1 MTSKIRPKRKNF
13 NRNYTESGIWRVPYR
28 VLLLTLPFPSVALLA
43 VDSVGFGLQIVH
55 VSLVIAS
62 VALTIAFVR
71 EKQILLTRTVG
82 LFSFLL
88 FCVILASYGWVHI
101 TPPFPYFSP
110 PFPSVPGQLL
120 YWTSAIGYLLVANVY
135 TSYVTDFE
143 TLYRDWIWFAAGAAI
158 TIIVG
163 SYEIIAYYSAIPFP
177 YEIVYSNPTFALN
190 WNTRIA
196 GIKRF
201 TSSFPEPSMLALY
214 GSVALGAIYG
224 LRRRSLLLIFT
235 AGMILA
241 LSTSAVIGLIGLTI
255 GVLYLTEVNYQRVV
269 KLGGVSV
276 ILTGIAVAVSS
287 TLRQALYT
295 TTVGKINT
303 HSGDVRSEMLL
314 TGLRA
319 WLESPIF
326 GWGLGAAR
334 TTDGLST
341 LLLSFGVLGTVPL
354 GWFFLRTLFLP
365 RDYRLAKGLRIGLF
379 AGLIVHLVAVPDWM
393 FPFIWVVAGALWAS
407 PSESDL
413 GFHNRSTKEGS
424 ITNSIQESE

>member
-1 MTSKIRPKRKNF
+1 
-13 NRNYTESGIWRVPYR
+13 
-28 VLLLTLPFPSVALLA
+28 
-43 VDSVGFGLQIVH
+43 
-55 VSLVIAS
+55 
-62 VALTIAFVR
+62 
-71 EKQILLTRTVG
+71 
-82 LFSFLL
+82 
-88 FCVILASYGWVHI
+88 
-101 TPPFPYFSP
+101 
-110 PFPSVPGQLL
+110 
-120 YWTSAIGYLLVANVY
+120 LVANIY
-135 TSYVTDFE
+135 TSYVRNFE
-143 TLYRDWIWFAAGAAI
+143 TLYRDWTWFAGGAAVAI
-158 TIIVG
+158 LLG
-163 SYEIIAYYSAIPFP
+163 SYEILSYYSAIPFP
-177 YEIVYSNPTFALN
+177 YEIVYSNPTFDLN
-190 WNTRIA
+190 WNSRIA

-201 TSSFPEPSMLALY
+201 TSSFPEPSMFALY
-214 GSVALGAIYG
+214 GSVALGVIYG
-224 LRRRSLLLIFT
+224 LRRRSLLLVFT

-241 LSTSAVIGLIGLTI
+241 LSTSAVIGLIGAI
-255 GVLYLTEVNYQRVV
+255 MGVLYLTEVNYRQAI

-287 TLRQALYT
+287 TLREALYT
-295 TTVGKINT
+295 TTIGKINT

-341 LLLSFGVLGTVPL
+341 LLLSFGILGTVPL

-393 FPFIWVVAGALWAS
+393 FPFIWVVAGALWAF

-413 GFHNRSTKEGS
+413 RFHNRSTKEGS
-424 ITNSIQESE
+424 IINTIRESK